1 MQSGKRY
8 SPSTFQRTIDD
19 ILSEVRWQ
27 KCLCYVNDT
36 FFFSSSMERL
46 VKYLEK
52 ILSLLRAADV
62 SLRLDRCHFFRSSI
76 DYLGYVIDPGM

>member
-1 MQSGKRY
+1 
-8 SPSTFQRTIDD
+8 
-19 ILSEVRWQ
+19 
-27 KCLCYVNDT
+27 
-36 FFFSSSMERL
+36 MERL